1 MSADG
6 APREKLEE
14 MVPEPNHSGLSQYA
28 PTEKNLGAS
37 TASPESLHS
46 SEHSHTAA
54 EIQDEAEAQ
63 APRTIQRIKEPLVV
77 VPRAERRGLFAA
89 LSILPEVR
97 QPRDYSNS
105 TKWFLT
111 MIIAIASFAA
121 PTGSSV
127 FWRE

>member
-1 MSADG
+1 
-6 APREKLEE
+6 
-14 MVPEPNHSGLSQYA
+14 MVAPEPNHGGVSQYA
-28 PTEKNLGAS
+28 PTEKDLETSA
-37 TASPESLHS
+37 ASPESIHS
-46 SEHSHTAA
+46 SDHSHTAA
-54 EIQDEAEAQ
+54 ESQDEAEAQ

-89 LSILPEVR
+89 LSILPEVQ

-111 MIIAIASFAA
+111 IIIAIASFAA